1 MARYA
6 IVVGGVVVNVIE
18 ASPEFVAS
26 LGGTAIASAAAGPGD
41 SWNGTAFTA
50 QTPALVVPQSV
61 SMAQARIAM
70 ARASISEAAV
80 AAAIAIGHVAV
91 VALLASLKARVA
103 ADGRRHERVGRYDGA
118 RVAAL
123 GNEGIDV
130 EHDRACIAATIG
142 TAHGVRRRTANNGGR
157 GKRQETS
164 KVGLH
169 RGVNVRVLH
178 ARSKSSDG
186 VSPVSMSPP
195 HGALAYDDT

>member
-80 AAAIAIGHVAV
+80 AAAIANM
-91 VALLASLKARVA
+91 A
-103 ADGRRHERVGRYDGA
+103 AGQAKTEAD
-118 RVAAL
+118 
-123 GNEGIDV
+123 IWW
-130 EHDRACIAATIG
+130 
-142 TAHGVRRRTANNGGR
+142 RTANEVHRNS
-157 GKRQETS
+157 TA
-164 KVGLH
+164 VAGLAPLL
-169 RGVNVRVLH
+169 GLN
-178 ARSKSSDG
+178 STQID
-186 VSPVSMSPP
+186 
-195 HGALAYDDT
+195 ALFIAAAAVTP